1 MNTNNTISS
10 EFDSFLV
17 EIRDECHIAT
27 ARRAAKSLAESIG
40 FSERLT
46 CHITTSVSEL
56 ATNLYLHTEK
66 GGSIKLSA
74 LDHKGKKGIELH
86 SNDFGPG
93 IEDVEL
99 AMQDGFST
107 NGGLGGGLPG
117 TQRLMDEFEISSSRN
132 TGTSIVARKWLT

>member
-66 GGSIKLSA
+66 GGSIKISA
-74 LDHKGKKGIELH
+74 LDHKGKKESSYTLTILGQASKMLNWRCKMDSAPMAVLEA
-86 SNDFGPG
+86 DC
-93 IEDVEL
+93 
-99 AMQDGFST
+99 Q
-107 NGGLGGGLPG
+107 GLS
-117 TQRLMDEFEISSSRN
+117 D
-132 TGTSIVARKWLT
+132 